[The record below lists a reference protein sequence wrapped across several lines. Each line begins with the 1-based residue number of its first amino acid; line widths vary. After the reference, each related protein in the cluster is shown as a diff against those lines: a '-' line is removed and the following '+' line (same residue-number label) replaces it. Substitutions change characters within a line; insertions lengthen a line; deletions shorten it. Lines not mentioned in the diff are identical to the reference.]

1 LGVSKRYVQRL
12 PVLGLSIE
20 RHTEA
25 VPNDAWWYLLRDG
38 EIVGRYRTLK
48 AAQTAWSAF
57 VEASGW
63 KPPPRPDRTPA
74 EILAEEKRAR
84 DRDARNEY
92 WHSGR
97 RHAW

>member
-1 LGVSKRYVQRL
+1 MTDSYVQRL
-12 PVLGLSIE
+12 PALGLSIE
-20 RHTEA
+20 RATPA
-25 VPNDAWWYLLRDG
+25 VPADGYFYLLRDG
-38 EIVGRYRTLK
+38 VVLTRARSLK
-48 AAQTAWSAF
+48 AAEKAWREV

-63 KPPPRPDRTPA
+63 VPPKTQDRTPKEMLAA
-74 EILAEEKRAR
+74 ERAAR